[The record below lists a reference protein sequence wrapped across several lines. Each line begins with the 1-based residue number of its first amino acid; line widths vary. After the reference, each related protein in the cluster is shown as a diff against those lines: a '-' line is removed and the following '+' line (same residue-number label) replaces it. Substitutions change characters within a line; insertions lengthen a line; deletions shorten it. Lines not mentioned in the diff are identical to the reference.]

1 MQITVH
7 VRPEVAL
14 QLHQNRQTTP
24 EAQEVVQ
31 TAKDLGISLEAMH
44 PGVRDPRLASTFVVE
59 VPDAVMAE
67 RVTSRLQHCQAIEA
81 AYLKPPEAL
90 P

>member
-14 QLHQNRQTTP
+14 QLPQTQQTTP
-24 EAQEVVQ
+24 EVQEVVQ
-31 TAKDLGISLEAMH
+31 AVKDLGISLEAMH

-59 VPDAVMAE
+59 VPDAVTAE
-67 RVTSRLQHCQAIEA
+67 RVISQLQNCQAIEA